1 MTPHTSSTLALT
13 QSGFT
18 PTQAKALATAIERS
32 AAGAVDD
39 LRHDLQ
45 SWHIH
50 LALYLLIELGIVL
63 LVMLLVQA
71 IREPGYRFLTSVPAH
86 RTDLIRRP
94 ESAIHGESPGNLAR
108 FAMFQA

>member
-1 MTPHTSSTLALT
+1 MTPHTNPTLALT

-18 PTQAKALATAIERS
+18 PTQANALAAAIERS

-50 LALYLLIELGIVL
+50 LALYLLIQIGVVL
-63 LVMLLVQA
+63 LVIMMVQVMRDPTHA
-71 IREPGYRFLTSVPAH
+71 WRAPVALMDSSPTPMQTRSYGSFDQPLRC
-86 RTDLIRRP
+86 
-94 ESAIHGESPGNLAR
+94 SAMST
-108 FAMFQA
+108 